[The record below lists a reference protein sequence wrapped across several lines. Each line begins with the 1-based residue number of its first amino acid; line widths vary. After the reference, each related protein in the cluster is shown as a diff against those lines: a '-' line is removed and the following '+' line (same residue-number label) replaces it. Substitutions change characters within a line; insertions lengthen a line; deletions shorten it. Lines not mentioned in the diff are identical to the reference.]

1 MGATNSASKQMKF
14 YSLKGKASA
23 EESPNF
29 ALTEKVADK
38 WQVTGNFDTIFG
50 YLNSAEIKEKEY
62 NGAKFNVFVLEIQDN
77 NETSKVEMTHNSVT
91 HSLINSLATDCN
103 KMDEYSFVVKKKQD
117 KSKKYWNGAAYVN
130 VKGKKESLRWS
141 IDPQSAPKKEPV
153 MVNGTQFIQNGKPV
167 WDDSKVRA
175 FWENIFR
182 NKIIGALGNST
193 PKVASTT
200 AHSSLDK
207 GTPNLI
213 QQDAAELNTEIM
225 DDLPF

>member
-1 MGATNSASKQMKF
+1 MGATNSSSKQMKF

-38 WQVTGNFDTIFG
+38 WQVTGNFDTMTG

-62 NGAKFNVFVLEIQDN
+62 QGAKFNVFVLEIQDD

-91 HSLINSLATDCN
+91 HSLINSLASDCN
-103 KMDEYSFVVKKKQD
+103 KLDEYSFVVKKKQTKGKD
-117 KSKKYWNGAAYVN
+117 GKQYWNGTAYVN
-130 VKGKKESLRWS
+130 VKGKTESLRWS

-153 MVNGTQFIQNGKPV
+153 MVNGTQFIQNGKGV
-167 WDDSKVRA
+167 WDDSKVRI
-175 FWENIFR
+175 FWEDIFR
-182 NKIIGALGNST
+182 NKIIGALGA
-193 PKVASTT
+193 PVAKPQ
-200 AHSSLDK
+200 SSMPAASSPTEAQ
-207 GTPNLI
+207 TPNLV
-213 QQDAAELNTEIM
+213 QQNDQ